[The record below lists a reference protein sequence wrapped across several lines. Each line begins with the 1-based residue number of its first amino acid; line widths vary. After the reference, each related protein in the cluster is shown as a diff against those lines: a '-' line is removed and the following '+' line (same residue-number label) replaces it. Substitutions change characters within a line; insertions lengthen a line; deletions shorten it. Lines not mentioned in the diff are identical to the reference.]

1 MNENTFADRLSLAM
15 AEAKMTQA
23 SLAEAVGMAQPSV
36 WKLTSGKAKSS
47 RKVVEIAAV
56 LGVQPEW
63 LSSGRGPMRK
73 DNGVVIS
80 SLPLPKD
87 DSYIIS
93 VMDISY
99 SCGPGSN
106 NKDYPD
112 IIRSISLEP
121 DYARRVFGGR
131 SSNVIR
137 AINANGDS
145 MKGTIDPE
153 DLVFIDISVKYFD
166 GDGVYAFTYGST
178 SHIKRLQMVKN
189 TLTVISDNPAYA
201 NWSIEKGDEDQMHIN
216 GKVIINWPMRLVRFA

>member
-63 LSSGRGPMRK
+63 LSAGRGPMRK

-93 VMDISY
+93 VMDISLQLR
-99 SCGPGSN
+99 SREQQQRLPG
-106 NKDYPD
+106 YHPVY
-112 IIRSISLEP
+112 IT
-121 DYARRVFGGR
+121 
-131 SSNVIR
+131 R
-137 AINANGDS
+137 A
-145 MKGTIDPE
+145 
-153 DLVFIDISVKYFD
+153 
-166 GDGVYAFTYGST
+166 
-178 SHIKRLQMVKN
+178 
-189 TLTVISDNPAYA
+189 
-201 NWSIEKGDEDQMHIN
+201 
-216 GKVIINWPMRLVRFA
+216 